1 MKHLRLFTCLKNR
14 QFSLFVK
21 EFLKKKGYLLGIFFG
36 SSMMRVSNDR
46 RKRYTN
52 GNYEAFA
59 RPRKPKGV
67 DDKSA
72 YIVGGGLAGLATAVF
87 LIRDGQMKG
96 ENIHIFEELTLSGG
110 SLDGKFIPHDGF
122 VTRGGREMENHF
134 ECLWDL
140 FRSVPSLEVE
150 DASVLDE
157 FYRLDLDDPNSS
169 NCRIIH
175 NRGERVPDDGQFT
188 LSKKAQKEIVDLFM
202 TSEDQLIGKKIEDVF
217 GEEFFESNFW
227 IYWCSMFAFEKWHS
241 AIEMRRYIMRFIHH
255 IKGLPD
261 FTALKFTKYNQY
273 ESLVKPL
280 LSFLTN
286 QGVDFQYETTI
297 NDIQVDIKGATKV
310 ARRLLLTQAGKTKEI
325 PLTENDLVFVT
336 NGSITESSTQG
347 DHHTPAPITHEL
359 GGSWNLWKN
368 LAKQSPEF
376 GHPEVFCE
384 NLPDESWFVSATI
397 TWENFDI
404 EPYLSRL
411 THRKLRTGKIV
422 TGGII
427 TIKDS
432 NWMMSFAMHRQPHFK
447 EQNDQQSITWVYGL
461 LSNKPGNYIKKP
473 IEQCTGQ
480 EITQELLYHLGVPEG
495 EIERI
500 SEESATTI
508 PVYMPFITSYF
519 MLREPGDRPLVV
531 PNGSKNLAFIGNF
544 ADTERDTVFTTEY
557 SVRTAMEAVYQLL
570 EVERGVPEVFA
581 SAYDLRVLANSVY
594 YLSDKKK
601 LTEMD
606 MPFVERKMVEHFVKK
621 FEDTYI
627 GDILRENHL
636 I

>member
-1 MKHLRLFTCLKNR
+1 M
-14 QFSLFVK
+14 
-21 EFLKKKGYLLGIFFG
+21 
-36 SSMMRVSNDR
+36 
-46 RKRYTN
+46 RYTN

-280 LSFLTN
+280 LSILTN

>member
-1 MKHLRLFTCLKNR
+1 M
-14 QFSLFVK
+14 
-21 EFLKKKGYLLGIFFG
+21 
-36 SSMMRVSNDR
+36 
-46 RKRYTN
+46 RYTN

-122 VTRGGREMENHF
+122 VTRGEREMENHF

-175 NRGERVPDDGQFT
+175 NRGERVSDDGQFT

-570 EVERGVPEVFA
+570 EVERGAPEVFA

>member
-1 MKHLRLFTCLKNR
+1 M
-14 QFSLFVK
+14 
-21 EFLKKKGYLLGIFFG
+21 
-36 SSMMRVSNDR
+36 
-46 RKRYTN
+46 RYTN

-280 LSFLTN
+280 LRFLTN

-310 ARRLLLTQAGKTKEI
+310 ARRLLLTQAGKIKEI

>member
-1 MKHLRLFTCLKNR
+1 M
-14 QFSLFVK
+14 
-21 EFLKKKGYLLGIFFG
+21 
-36 SSMMRVSNDR
+36 
-46 RKRYTN
+46 RYTN

-621 FEDTYI
+621 FEDTYCLLYTSPSPR
-627 GDILRENHL
+627 DYNTSRMPSSA
-636 I
+636 

>member
-1 MKHLRLFTCLKNR
+1 M
-14 QFSLFVK
+14 
-21 EFLKKKGYLLGIFFG
+21 
-36 SSMMRVSNDR
+36 
-46 RKRYTN
+46 RYTN

-157 FYRLDLDDPNSS
+157 FYWLDLDDPNSS

-241 AIEMRRYIMRFIHH
+241 AIEMCRYIMRFIHH

-447 EQNDQQSITWVYGL
+447 EQNDQRSITWAYGL

>member
-1 MKHLRLFTCLKNR
+1 M
-14 QFSLFVK
+14 
-21 EFLKKKGYLLGIFFG
+21 
-36 SSMMRVSNDR
+36 
-46 RKRYTN
+46 RYTN

-169 NCRIIH
+169 NFRIIH